1 MTLNW
6 IKNII
11 LFIFLNLLALSP
23 SLASDRIKGSDIKAQ
38 AAIYFSGNGLNL
50 KLALSDKRTFFP
62 CSMPLT
68 FDPRHKDDWSTV
80 LVSCDSEGWN
90 VFIRSTNSANKS
102 ISLTS
107 PNNIENLMVA
117 VSFKNIPKGQVIT
130 KEYLQFENRPERT
143 IHGAYTDITEVL
155 GRKAKSNI
163 AAGTILKARHLDTT
177 YSVDKNDSVLVVA
190 ENQTITI
197 TTSAIA
203 LEKGQIGDMIPVKNV
218 NSEKVFKVIITGK
231 KKVAPITNM

>member
-1 MTLNW
+1 MTINW

-11 LFIFLNLLALSP
+11 LFVFLNLLALSP

-38 AAIYFSGNGLNL
+38 AAIYFSGHGLNL

-62 CSMPLT
+62 CSTPLS
-68 FDPRHKDDWSTV
+68 FDPRHKDDWSTI
-80 LVSCDSEGWN
+80 LVSCVSDGWN
-90 VFIRSTNSANKS
+90 VFIRSTNTVNKS
-102 ISLTS
+102 ISSKS

-117 VSFKNIPKGQVIT
+117 VSFKNISKGQVIT
-130 KEYLQFENRPERT
+130 KEYLHFEKRPERT
-143 IHGAYTDITEVL
+143 IHGAYTEITEVL